1 MFLSMLMMVDSNGML
16 CSLRTHSYAQ
26 SYTHSHTH
34 TMSSA
39 HTQLHTRTVTHTLSH
54 VHNYPRSCSHAQ
66 LQTLSYTNAQLR
78 HVVQPARVLALV
90 CEPEHN
96 CSPQAIRLFSAR
108 SAAMRRKRSMQQMQ
122 HIPQNSYQR
131 MNVRATGSSSS
142 VQLKFSSWP
151 HVFASRTQWFG
162 QSITIPAT
170 AQLRLRTCL
179 KRPPARGWRQDVCAQ
194 ASARV
199 RRLRCVRK
207 YASAM
212 FAATQPSITVR
223 DVNGISYAFVI
234 RTMGGSLRS
243 PKKSGIHSGSIAGTI
258 LLFRFCDAEGVPMK
272 VRRL

>member
-1 MFLSMLMMVDSNGML
+1 
-16 CSLRTHSYAQ
+16 
-26 SYTHSHTH
+26 
-34 TMSSA
+34 
-39 HTQLHTRTVTHTLSH
+39 
-54 VHNYPRSCSHAQ
+54 
-66 LQTLSYTNAQLR
+66 
-78 HVVQPARVLALV
+78 
-90 CEPEHN
+90 
-96 CSPQAIRLFSAR
+96 
-108 SAAMRRKRSMQQMQ
+108 
-122 HIPQNSYQR
+122 
-131 MNVRATGSSSS
+131 

-179 KRPPARGWRQDVCAQ
+179 ERPPARGWRQDVCAQ

-223 DVNGISYAFVI
+223 DVNGISYVFVI

-243 PKKSGIHSGSIAGTI
+243 PSGIHSGSIARMTI
-258 LLFRFCDAEGVPMK
+258 FLFAMRKFKWKLL
-272 VRRL
+272 